1 MSAVMSTGLQEHDIM
16 SMLGAVSILSD
27 HMRQQETAF
36 LFYRVCWQ
44 SEALVLSTAAHNM
57 HGYGTGN
64 IPDSHVH
71 MPLGVQSSA
80 KCVNLYP
87 MLDLR
92 HAVQAVL

>member
-1 MSAVMSTGLQEHDIM
+1 MSTGLQEHDIV
-16 SMLGAVSILSD
+16 SMLGVVFILSD

-36 LFYRVCWQ
+36 LFYRVCSQ
-44 SEALVLSTAAHNM
+44 QRTRYMAMALATFQ
-57 HGYGTGN
+57 
-64 IPDSHVH
+64 